1 MASQVAKTANQASS
15 KVDKKANPD
24 LLKKPK
30 RETPSINLNSFTQEE
45 EAKEEVQ
52 EDTKD
57 IQLREPFNEEKLK
70 TVWDQYYE
78 LRKSQNASEMELIV
92 LSKPRKLLDD
102 FQVELY
108 LSSPLET
115 SILERAEL
123 EFVKYMRINLKN
135 GGFKIKSVIKEVAAK
150 DKLYTDRDKYEFM
163 VKQNPNL
170 KKLKDELGLD
180 FEF

>member
-1 MASQVAKTANQASS
+1 
-15 KVDKKANPD
+15 
-24 LLKKPK
+24 
-30 RETPSINLNSFTQEE
+30 
-45 EAKEEVQ
+45 
-52 EDTKD
+52 
-57 IQLREPFNEEKLK
+57 
-70 TVWDQYYE
+70 
-78 LRKSQNASEMELIV
+78 MELIV
-92 LSKPRKLLDD
+92 LSKPRKLLDN
-102 FQVELY
+102 FLVELY

-135 GGFKIKSVIKEVAAK
+135 GGFKIKAVIKEVAAK